1 MNRISLII
9 MMYQCIN
16 WIRIL
21 LEILVTLSIAITAC
35 SVLHNL
41 CNVIA
46 CTSRFESDISFSAS
60 LRIQIDSWLPGRLGK
75 TQFEIFSAD
84 FIVDTRGGRR
94 ENPPFQPFSTLDLTF
109 LDDFWST
116 CSAHG
121 DQIHGLS
128 LELSNSDANLVQTG
142 CSLHFI
148 LCNNVLTNIYCVS
161 ENLFAFINWLSD
173 FNRYIPW
180 SGFIN
185 YRISFARCVA
195 FWVQHEPGVERPKGW
210 AEGRNMP
217 FLLCIYRQN
226 SQFLNRYC

>member
-1 MNRISLII
+1 MNRISIII

-41 CNVIA
+41 CNIIA

-60 LRIQIDSWLPGRLGK
+60 LRIQIDLWLPGRLGK

-94 ENPPFQPFSTLDLTF
+94 ENPPLSTLLDSRPDF
-109 LDDFWST
+109 LGRFLINLQ
-116 CSAHG
+116 CSWG
-121 DQIHGLS
+121 QIHGLS

-142 CSLHFI
+142 CFLHF
-148 LCNNVLTNIYCVS
+148 NTFYTMHHVLTNI
-161 ENLFAFINWLSD
+161 
-173 FNRYIPW
+173 
-180 SGFIN
+180 
-185 YRISFARCVA
+185 
-195 FWVQHEPGVERPKGW
+195 
-210 AEGRNMP
+210 
-217 FLLCIYRQN
+217 
-226 SQFLNRYC
+226 